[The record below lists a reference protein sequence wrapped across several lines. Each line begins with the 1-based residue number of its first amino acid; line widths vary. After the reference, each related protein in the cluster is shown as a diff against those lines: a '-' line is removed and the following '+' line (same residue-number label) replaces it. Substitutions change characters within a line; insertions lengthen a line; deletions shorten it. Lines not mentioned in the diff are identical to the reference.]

1 MLLVLKNKL
10 KGLTQKEYYF
20 LKSMCRNSKN
30 VYNAT
35 LYEMRQHFFKCGER
49 LTYATAYHTI
59 KNHHAYKSIPSLASQ
74 QSMMMV
80 DRAYASFFGLLRSKR
95 LGLNI
100 CLAAVLRPLRRKW
113 RKLPSRRIGNSTPR
127 KSSGK

>member
-10 KGLTQKEYYF
+10 KGLSQKEHYF
-20 LKSMCRNSKN
+20 LKSMCHKSKD

-49 LTYATAYHTI
+49 LTYNTAYHTI
-59 KNHHAYKSIPSLASQ
+59 KKHHAYQSMPVSAAQ

-80 DRAYASFFGLLRSKR
+80 DRAYYSLFGLLISTR
-95 LGLNI
+95 LGHY
-100 CLAAVLRPLRRKW
+100 VGEVR
-113 RKLPSRRIGNSTPR
+113 LPRYWDKDGYFPF
-127 KSSGK
+127 